1 MSGEDDD
8 CKPSDLE
15 RIARKAVADL
25 TPSERELLQRR
36 FGLRMDSKPA
46 LEEIGQQLVIIR
58 ERIRQIEKKARA
70 KLKLPPE
77 DPDDDPDLPA

>member
-1 MSGEDDD
+1 LSGEDDD
-8 CKPSDLE
+8 CKPSDLA

-25 TPSERELLQRR
+25 TQRERKLLQTRFELL
-36 FGLRMDSKPA
+36 MDAKPA
-46 LEEIGQQLVIIR
+46 LEEIGQQFVIIR